1 MTFRWL
7 GLGLCDVRGSENSG
21 FRTPDS
27 LRVVKVE
34 DLERLSV
41 RKHDVPA
48 NTSYDISAPQLAC
61 VHQSQIRTLTA
72 IVIHDK

>member
-7 GLGLCDVRGSENSG
+7 GFELFDVPGSEKLG

-27 LRVVKVE
+27 LRVVNVE
-34 DLERLSV
+34 ELERLSV

-48 NTSYDISAPQLAC
+48 NTSYDTSVP
-61 VHQSQIRTLTA
+61 
-72 IVIHDK
+72 